1 MRQFSAG
8 HSKFLSA
15 LAALLLAGMLAG
27 APAITQAQSAG
38 AYDKGLLWRVESA
51 GATPSF
57 VFGTVH
63 LEDKR
68 VTTLPDPVRS
78 TFDGARSFVM
88 ELSPDPA
95 NVAALASRMV
105 YQDGRSLPAVA
116 GESLF
121 AKIVPLLA
129 NHGVPPEM
137 ARHFKPWAM
146 VLILQMPPQDTANVL
161 DFMLQRMAG
170 EQGKSLHYLET
181 VDEQVAAFDQMSE
194 TEQLALLNH
203 SVETYA
209 EIPGQREKLLQ
220 AYLERDLAR
229 MWIIGEEE
237 LAQRPDLKPLKSVFD
252 QRLLFDRNTRMV
264 ERMQPQLKS
273 GNAFIAVGALHLYG
287 ERGVLSLL
295 AREGFRI
302 TRVY

>member
-1 MRQFSAG
+1 MLFRSA
-8 HSKFLSA
+8 A
-15 LAALLLAGMLAG
+15 
-27 APAITQAQSAG
+27 
-38 AYDKGLLWRVESA
+38 
-51 GATPSF
+51 PSF

-220 AYLERDLAR
+220 AYLECDLAR

-237 LAQRPDLKPLKSVFD
+237 LAQRPDRKST
-252 QRLLFDRNTRMV
+252 RLN
-264 ERMQPQLKS
+264 S
-273 GNAFIAVGALHLYG
+273 SH
-287 ERGVLSLL
+287 
-295 AREGFRI
+295 
-302 TRVY
+302 